1 MSARGRQVLVLLAL
15 TACAGKLPPT
25 RHYALAPVTGEA
37 VAATGEVVL
46 VLEPFTTE
54 PAYDDE
60 RIVYRPSP
68 YRLDYYNYHRWSASP
83 GTLVGNYLEQALER
97 TGRFRAVVRELSPQA
112 PVVLGGRVVAIEEI
126 DTSRT
131 RWVGRIVVELTL
143 TEPRTGAVL
152 WTEQFDEIEPLTTQT
167 PEGLARALSV
177 ALARIAARTAPRVD
191 ELATAA
197 ARRLGDGS
205 QLGRVLN
212 DGR

>member
-1 MSARGRQVLVLLAL
+1 MSARGLLVLLAL
-15 TACAGKLPPT
+15 AACAGKLPPT
-25 RHYALAPVTGEA
+25 RHYALAPVTGA
-37 VAATGEVVL
+37 GVAATGDVVL

-68 YRLDYYNYHRWSASP
+68 YRLDYYNYHRWSSAP

-152 WTEQFDEIEPLTTQT
+152 WTEQFDETEPLATQT

-197 ARRLGDGS
+197 ARRL
-205 QLGRVLN
+205 VLN

>member
-1 MSARGRQVLVLLAL
+1 MSARGLLVLLAL
-15 TACAGKLPPT
+15 AACAGKLPPT
-25 RHYALAPVTGEA
+25 RHYALAPVTGAA
-37 VAATGEVVL
+37 VAATGDVVL

-152 WTEQFDEIEPLTTQT
+152 WTEQFDETEPLTTQT
-167 PEGLARALSV
+167 PDGLARALSV

-191 ELATAA
+191 ELATEA
-197 ARRLGDGS
+197 ARRL
-205 QLGRVLN
+205 VLN

>member
-1 MSARGRQVLVLLAL
+1 MSARGLLVLLAL
-15 TACAGKLPPT
+15 AACAGKLPPT
-25 RHYALAPVTGEA
+25 RHYALAPVTGAA
-37 VAATGEVVL
+37 VAATGDVVL

-68 YRLDYYNYHRWSASP
+68 YRLDYYNYHRWSSAP

-143 TEPRTGAVL
+143 IEPRTGAVL
-152 WTEQFDEIEPLTTQT
+152 WTEQFDETEPLVTQT

-197 ARRLGDGS
+197 ARRL
-205 QLGRVLN
+205 VLN

>member
-1 MSARGRQVLVLLAL
+1 MSARGRLVLLAL
-15 TACAGKLPPT
+15 AACAGKLPPT
-25 RHYALAPVTGEA
+25 RHYALAPVTGAA
-37 VAATGEVVL
+37 VAATGDVVL

-68 YRLDYYNYHRWSASP
+68 YRLDYYNYHRWSSAP

-143 TEPRTGAVL
+143 IEPRTGAVL
-152 WTEQFDEIEPLTTQT
+152 WTEQFDETEPLVTQT

-197 ARRLGDGS
+197 ARRL
-205 QLGRVLN
+205 VLN